1 MARKGSHK
9 VRTGCH
15 TCKKRKVK
23 CDETKPRCL
32 RCTKT
37 SRKCDGYTPSLPPGL
52 ASYSWIDLLGKR
64 PIIPALTARRNTADG
79 RALEFY
85 HLVVAPAFSR
95 FPGDDFWTRMVAQ
108 ASLQEPAV
116 HHAVVAISSFY
127 ELVDSGPFEKVVGSE
142 KGRYAVVQYNRAL
155 QELRQMRDESVV
167 LFVCVLFICIEA
179 LREDKQG
186 AMTHCRYGI
195 KVFNGSQGSGSQW
208 AREYFRPLF
217 VRLTCCPYFFGA
229 TIDYFPSPAGA
240 EEEDVSGPHGS
251 WDVCRYRMD
260 LMVMR
265 CVRFVREYEIPA
277 PNLPPKPPPNY
288 SSYGERRDRL
298 VAMLDVWLASYDGL
312 FARLPP
318 PADNLSPY
326 LMMVMMCLV
335 CRIWVSACGAQDE
348 MAYDE
353 HLETFAEIVDLAR
366 QAAEVEKAKM
376 QSNRT
381 TLHRSKFVLEM
392 GFVPT
397 LYFVVIKCR
406 NLALRQAALDYMT
419 MLAPERENL
428 WNATLLY
435 SVGKKIIELEHGE
448 SSKTV

>member
-9 VRTGCH
+9 VKTGCY

-23 CDETKPRCL
+23 CDETKPHCL

-37 SRKCDGYTPSLPPGL
+37 QRKCDGYTPTPAGL
-52 ASYSWIDLLGKR
+52 ASYSWSDLLDKH
-64 PIIPALTARRNTADG
+64 PILPALTTRRNTPDG

-85 HLVVAPAFSR
+85 HLVVAPALSR

-116 HHAVVAISSFY
+116 HHAVVAISSLY
-127 ELVDSGPFEKVVGSE
+127 ELVDRGPCDEVIASD
-142 KGRYAVVQYNRAL
+142 KGRYAVVHYNRAL
-155 QELRQMRDESVV
+155 QSLRQMRDESVV
-167 LFVCVLFICIEA
+167 LFVCVLFICIES
-179 LREDKQG
+179 LRENRQG

-195 KVFNGSQGSGSQW
+195 KVFNDSDGGGSEW

-217 VRLTCCPYFFGA
+217 VRLTSCPYTFGQ
-229 TIDYFPSPAGA
+229 TIDYFPNLVGA

-251 WDVCRYRMD
+251 WEECRYRID
-260 LMVMR
+260 LMVSR
-265 CVRFVREYEIPA
+265 CIRFVREYEIPS
-277 PNLPPKPPPNY
+277 PNLPPRPAPDY
-288 SSYGERRDRL
+288 STYVERRDRL
-298 VAMLDVWLASYDGL
+298 IAQLDEWLRSYDDL
-312 FARLPP
+312 FATHPP

-335 CRIWVSACGAQDE
+335 SRIWVSACGAQDE
-348 MAYDE
+348 MDYDD

-366 QAAEVEKAKM
+366 QAAAVEKAKM

-381 TLHRSKFVLEM
+381 PLHKSKFVLEM

-397 LYFVVIKCR
+397 LYFVVVKCR

-419 MLAPERENL
+419 VLAPERENL
-428 WNATLLY
+428 WNTTLLY
-435 SVGKKIIELEHGE
+435 SVGKKIIEIEHG
-448 SSKTV
+448 